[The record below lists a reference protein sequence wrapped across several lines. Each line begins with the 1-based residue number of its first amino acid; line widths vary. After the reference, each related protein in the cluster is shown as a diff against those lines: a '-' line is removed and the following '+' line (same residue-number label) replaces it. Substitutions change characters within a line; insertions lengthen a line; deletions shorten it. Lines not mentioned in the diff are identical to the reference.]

1 VIRLRSVRSR
11 SHLSWPSRVRIRFNE
26 HIEGDGPTVFAHA
39 CKIGLEGIVSKRKD
53 SAYRSGRSSKEIA
66 ANSWL
71 LGDGRMMA
79 NARAERLLKIPE
91 PSLELRIPALQ
102 LKREWSPWP
111 EFWLGSWESAR
122 ARLVSPA
129 QASLPRSWPTPE
141 LRIPNAAAQTRIVSK
156 ARIRL
161 DSCKSV
167 RSFKGIICVD
177 ISEFESYMPSHAVG
191 SLCAHDAAVAQTAG
205 PEGDRAFAC
214 RRLNRNDR
222 FILGAGLL
230 LYSTRNRD
238 DFCPRNAGRSRRK
251 EVANSIH
258 VEHGGHQR
266 RAVARTG
273 SQ

>member
-1 VIRLRSVRSR
+1 VANSPVCTENSEARFKRKNISPTIVADVKRFCHQIKRTRFSVHTGRVEDRVLAVIR
-11 SHLSWPSRVRIRFNE
+11 
-26 HIEGDGPTVFAHA
+26 
-39 CKIGLEGIVSKRKD
+39 
-53 SAYRSGRSSKEIA
+53 
-66 ANSWL
+66 
-71 LGDGRMMA
+71 
-79 NARAERLLKIPE
+79 
-91 PSLELRIPALQ
+91 
-102 LKREWSPWP
+102 
-111 EFWLGSWESAR
+111 
-122 ARLVSPA
+122 
-129 QASLPRSWPTPE
+129 
-141 LRIPNAAAQTRIVSK
+141 NAAAQTRTVSGYE
-156 ARIRL
+156 IRL
-161 DSCKSV
+161 NRWKSA
-167 RSFKGIICVD
+167 RLFKRIVCAD
-177 ISEFESYMPSHAVG
+177 ISEFESYMPSQPVR

-238 DFCPRNAGRSRRK
+238 EPTNQGGLDFCPRNAGRSRRK

>member
-1 VIRLRSVRSR
+1 
-11 SHLSWPSRVRIRFNE
+11 
-26 HIEGDGPTVFAHA
+26 
-39 CKIGLEGIVSKRKD
+39 
-53 SAYRSGRSSKEIA
+53 
-66 ANSWL
+66 
-71 LGDGRMMA
+71 MA
-79 NARAERLLKIPE
+79 NARAERFPRRTQ
-91 PSLELRIPALQ
+91 P
-102 LKREWSPWP
+102 
-111 EFWLGSWESAR
+111 R
-122 ARLVSPA
+122 ATYPG
-129 QASLPRSWPTPE
+129 
-141 LRIPNAAAQTRIVSK
+141 AAAQTRIVSV

-161 DSCKSV
+161 DPRKSM
-167 RSFKGIICVD
+167 RSFKGIIRVD
-177 ISEFESYMPSHAVG
+177 ISEFESYMPSQAVG

-238 DFCPRNAGRSRRK
+238 EPTNQGGLDFCPRNAGRSRRK